1 MEAGVSSRR
10 QLRDRN
16 KALCLDESNLLPQL
30 LLRPGINDGLR
41 EEQSNNERSSDE
53 GVDDDVNNLERLVPS
68 KSKTLPFIRP
78 HLTYLRQRCA
88 VHPF

>member
-1 MEAGVSSRR
+1 MEAGMSSRR

-78 HLTYLRQRCA
+78 HLIYLR
-88 VHPF
+88 